1 MLKNTSVNPSIL
13 PNIKPRR
20 LVILGISTS
29 LALGSV
35 LLYQAFRSQV
45 LQAEK
50 LKQEQQV
57 VIPEIKTVTALGKLE
72 PKEKVIKLSAP
83 TSSQGSRVEKLLVS
97 EGEEVK
103 TGQIVAI
110 LDNSDKLQA
119 AYEKAQEAV
128 KISQANLAKVQAG
141 AKTGEIDAQKAEI
154 GRIQAQSLG
163 EERAQRESLGRLE
176 AQWEGDKSA
185 QKAALARLEAQLEGD
200 KKAQAATIK
209 RLEAELNNAQV
220 ELRRYNQLYKAGAI
234 AQSSYDTKRLS
245 ADTLIQQLNEAKA
258 VLARTEGTG
267 SKQINEA
274 QANLQRITVTGSKQI
289 SEAQAVLARIEA
301 TSGKQV
307 SSAQGTLSKIAE
319 VRPVDI
325 TASKAELKQTVAAEK
340 EAKANFE
347 QAFVKAP
354 KDGVVFKIYTRPGE
368 TVSND
373 GILELGQIK
382 EMVVT
387 AEVYQTNISKIK
399 AGQKVRVVSDSLPSE
414 LQGKVDLIGWQIQR
428 QNVINADPSDNIDSR
443 VVEVRVQLD
452 EESSQKAAKF
462 TNLQVKA
469 IFEL

>member
-13 PNIKPRR
+13 SNIKPRR
-20 LVILGISTS
+20 FVILGAGASF
-29 LALGSV
+29 ALGG
-35 LLYQAFRSQV
+35 LLLSQVINSQV
-45 LQAEK
+45 LQPVKEK
-50 LKQEQQV
+50 QQV
-57 VIPEIKTVTALGKLE
+57 VVPEIKTVTALGKLE
-72 PKEKVIKLSAP
+72 PKGEVIKLSAP
-83 TSSQGSRVEKLLVS
+83 ASQGSQRVEKLLVS

-110 LDNSDKLQA
+110 LDNRDKLEA
-119 AYEKAQEAV
+119 GYEKAQEAV
-128 KISQANLAKVQAG
+128 KVSQANLAKVQAG
-141 AKTGEIDAQKAEI
+141 AKTGEIDAQKGEI

-163 EERAQRESLGRLE
+163 EERAQRETLGRLE

-185 QKAALARLEAQLEGD
+185 QKATLARLEAQLEGD

-220 ELRRYNQLYKAGAI
+220 ELRRYEQLYKSGAI
-234 AQSSYDTKRLS
+234 AQSQYDTKRLS

-267 SKQINEA
+267 SKQISEA

-289 SEAQAVLARIEA
+289 TEAQAVLARIEA

-325 TASKAELKQTVAAEK
+325 VAAKAELKQAVAAEK
-340 EAKANFE
+340 EAKANLE

-354 KDGVVFKIYTRPGE
+354 KEGVVFKVHTRPGE

-373 GILELGQIK
+373 GIIELGQVKQMI
-382 EMVVT
+382 VT

-399 AGQKVRVVSDSLPSE
+399 EGQKVRVVSNSLPNE

-443 VVEVRVQLD
+443 VVEVRIQLD